1 MEVQSAGETVIAA
14 EDAPTTR
21 LLDEQLLDPPA
32 PGGHR
37 RAAAL
42 LAPVA
47 IAGPAAN
54 PSSAPVDSAFALD
67 HACAAA
73 RGRCRCRAH
82 RLEVMRAQ
90 PIADG
95 RVAPAHRLADF
106 ADRQALPD
114 ELRELVARQRAA
126 RPVQL
131 VVRGRD
137 PGLLQ
142 PVPPRR
148 RVLADLP
155 RDRLD
160 RAPGCEL
167 DFEPVAI

>member
-47 IAGPAAN
+47 IAAPAAN

-67 HACAAA
+67 DTCADA
-73 RGRCRCRAH
+73 RGTYRYRAH
-82 RLEVMRAQ
+82 RLELMGAQ
-90 PIADG
+90 PIANG
-95 RVAPAHRLADF
+95 RFAP
-106 ADRQALPD
+106 
-114 ELRELVARQRAA
+114 
-126 RPVQL
+126 
-131 VVRGRD
+131 
-137 PGLLQ
+137 
-142 PVPPRR
+142 
-148 RVLADLP
+148 
-155 RDRLD
+155 
-160 RAPGCEL
+160 
-167 DFEPVAI
+167 